1 MAYTHTT
8 LAVAKTQLA
17 TRLGDPTKTFWV
29 DAELGRYIN
38 EALRTFGAMSAFWRE
53 RAQFVTVAATPFYDL
68 PTQFP
73 TLLPRTLT
81 DRDLILDLQ
90 YALIETPDATLWNGT
105 DMFTLD
111 ELAKALERRRN
122 QFLAETASVLTR
134 TLPVIGAPAGGRF
147 SLTDSVVD
155 VRRLSL
161 LDPGGVHHH
170 LWRTDEYAMTA
181 FTQGQWAVTPVPP
194 YAYSVLA
201 TRPLEVQI
209 APVPNDTYTADL
221 VTVDSGATFAPATG
235 ATLVGVPDDL
245 AWVLKWGV
253 LADLLGKDGQARDP
267 QRAQFAEQ
275 RYRQG
280 VEAANMMATVVM
292 AEINGVPLVMDSLH
306 SLDAYRG
313 EWQDTTGTPDTLAA
327 AGLNLVALSP
337 VPNAVF
343 SVTMDVIRNTPVP
356 VLDAD
361 FLQIGREQLDSILDY
376 AEHLAAFKMAGAEF
390 AATVRQSNNFL
401 LATMQY
407 NWRLAAAATYAVPT
421 RDQVRRELYDRK
433 RTRPATALG
442 ALTEE
447 VASAR

>member
-401 LATMQY
+401 LAAMQY